1 MAASK
6 LIIYN
11 AALRL
16 ISARP
21 VGSVGDGSKND
32 DVLGDLYDTVLRDL
46 LAAGNWKFA
55 KKTAALVINGTAPA
69 AGYDY
74 AWDLPSDWVRTIGA
88 WDNDAKTGHL
98 DYDEEIVDSTQTLV
112 CDIDS
117 TGSVYIEYVY
127 LITDTTQH
135 SAKFDKALIFAL
147 AQAAAVPIAN
157 SNTIE
162 DQMAKKAR
170 QALLSALSVDSLNV
184 TPDRRPKGSW
194 VTRRPGRYDDS
205 VWPR

>member
-6 LIIYN
+6 LVIYN

-16 ISARP
+16 ISAKTVTT
-21 VGSVGDGSKND
+21 VGESSKND
-32 DVLGDLYDTVLRDL
+32 SILGDLYATVLNTL
-46 LAAGNWKFA
+46 LASGNWKFA
-55 KKTAALVINGTAPA
+55 KKTAALSINATAPA

-88 WDNDAKTGHL
+88 WDNDAKTGWF
-98 DYDEEIVDSTQTLV
+98 DYDEEIIDSTQCLV
-112 CDIDS
+112 CNIDS
-117 TGSVYIEYVY
+117 TGAVYIEYVY
-127 LITDTTQH
+127 AITDTTLH
-135 SAKFDKALIFAL
+135 SAKFDVALITAL

-162 DQMAKKAR
+162 DQMAKKASR
-170 QALLSALSVDSLNV
+170 ALLAALSVDSINK
-184 TPDRRPKGSW
+184 TPKRRPKGSW
-194 VTRRPGRYDDS
+194 VTRRPGSYYDT